1 MCWVKTARTMAQR
14 TAPSFFPPHAGK
26 DGFDM
31 KVLFVYPKYPDTFW
45 SFKHAL
51 RFVSRK
57 ASIPPLGV
65 MTVAAM
71 LPEEWEKKM
80 VDMNTA
86 DLKDNQIKWADM
98 VFISAMLVQK
108 TSAQEVILRCKK
120 LGKTVVAGG
129 PAFTSQPE
137 LFEGVDHLV
146 LNEAEVTLPMF
157 LKDLQEGKPKPLYT
171 STEKPDITKTPVPL
185 WSLIRMKD
193 YVSIPVQYSRGC
205 PFNCEFC
212 DIIVMYGRK
221 PRTKTPQ
228 QMIHE
233 LQSLYDA
240 GWKESV
246 FIVDDNF
253 IGNKVNV
260 KQMLPALIEWQ
271 EKNNYPFTLMTEA
284 SVNLAD
290 DKDLMRMMRK
300 ANFRKIFLGI
310 ETPDTDSLKECGKT
324 QNTSRNLS
332 NAVKTIQRHGM
343 EVMGGFIVGFD
354 SDTES
359 IFQRQIDF
367 IQKTG
372 IVTAMVGMLN
382 AIPHTPLWHRL
393 AAEGRLRGDSTGE
406 NTDGSLNFQP
416 RMGEK
421 NLIEGYRKILAS
433 IYSTKNY
440 YRRIQIF
447 IQNFRPVSKSRV
459 THVEVLA
466 LFKSMWHIGVLS
478 KARLYYWRL
487 MIRTL
492 LTRRRAFPTVVELAI
507 SGLHLQRTTEKI
519 LAMSI

>member
-1 MCWVKTARTMAQR
+1 M
-14 TAPSFFPPHAGK
+14 
-26 DGFDM
+26 M
-31 KVLFVYPKYPDTFW
+31 KILFVYPKYPDTFW

-51 RFVSRK
+51 PFVSKK

-65 MTVAAM
+65 LTVAAM
-71 LPEEWEKKM
+71 LPKEWEKKL

-86 DLKDNQIKWADM
+86 DLKDKQIQWADM
-98 VFISAMLVQK
+98 VFISAMMVQK
-108 TSAQEVILRCKK
+108 ISAQDVINRCKA

-137 LFEGVDHLV
+137 VFTGVDHFV
-146 LNEAEVTLPMF
+146 LNEAEVTLPLF
-157 LKDLQEGKPKPLYT
+157 LKDLQDGNLKPLYT
-171 STEKPDITKTPVPL
+171 STEKPDITSTPAPL

-193 YVSIPVQYSRGC
+193 YVTIPVQYSRGC

-228 QMIHE
+228 QIIME

-240 GWKESV
+240 GWRETV

-253 IGNKVNV
+253 IGNKTNV
-260 KQMLPALIEWQ
+260 KKMLPALIEWQ
-271 EKNNYPFTLMTEA
+271 KKNNFPFPLMTEA

-290 DKDLMRMMRK
+290 DEELMGMMRD
-300 ANFRKIFLGI
+300 ANFHKVFLGI
-310 ETPDTDSLKECGKT
+310 ETPDAEGLKECGKT
-324 QNTSRNLS
+324 QNTARNM
-332 NAVKTIQRHGM
+332 AHGVKIIQRYGM
-343 EVMGGFIVGFD
+343 QVMGGFIVGFD

-393 AAEGRLRGDSTGE
+393 AAEGRLRGESTGE
-406 NTDGSLNFQP
+406 NTDGNLNFQP

-421 NLIEGYRKILAS
+421 KLIEGYQAILAS

-440 YRRIQIF
+440 YRRVNTF
-447 IQNFRPVSKSRV
+447 IRNYRPSTKTRV
-459 THVEVLA
+459 TREDIFA
-466 LFKSMWHIGVLS
+466 FFRSMWHIGILS
-478 KARLYYWRL
+478 KARIPYWNL
-487 MIRTL
+487 IIKTL
-492 LTRRRAFPTVVELAI
+492 LTRRRAFPVAVELAI
-507 SGLHLQRTTEKI
+507 SGLHFQRVTEKI
-519 LAMSI
+519 LSMGI